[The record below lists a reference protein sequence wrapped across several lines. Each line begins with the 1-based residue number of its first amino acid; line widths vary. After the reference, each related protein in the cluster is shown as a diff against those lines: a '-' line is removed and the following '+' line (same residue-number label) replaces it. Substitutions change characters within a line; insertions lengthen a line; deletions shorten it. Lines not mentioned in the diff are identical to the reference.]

1 MKESPDGKSDLQNGF
16 TGAKKVLGV
25 LVGLLT
31 GYACFPTAKW
41 WLPAASDRQVGG
53 GPILASE
60 LLAPSEQT
68 PPTPFQNLGSEMGL
82 DGLFGHVRMDQR
94 GRNGDCEIHDGMHWL
109 AATRRLYEDIAMS
122 RFYEADCRSK
132 ATRI

>member
-1 MKESPDGKSDLQNGF
+1 M
-16 TGAKKVLGV
+16 LGV

-53 GPILASE
+53 RSILASE
-60 LLAPSEQT
+60 LLTST
-68 PPTPFQNLGSEMGL
+68 PPSRRHQRLSRILVRRWGF
-82 DGLFGHVRMDQR
+82 DGLFGHVRMNQR
-94 GRNGDCEIHDGMHWL
+94 GRNGDSEIHDRMHWL
-109 AATRRLYEDIAMS
+109 AATRRLYEDMAMP